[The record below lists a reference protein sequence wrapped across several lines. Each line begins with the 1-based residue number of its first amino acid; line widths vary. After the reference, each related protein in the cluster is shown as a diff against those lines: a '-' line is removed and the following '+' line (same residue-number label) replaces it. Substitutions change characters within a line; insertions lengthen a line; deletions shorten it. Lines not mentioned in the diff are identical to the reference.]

1 MLHPHGMIESDSSN
15 ANHKLELYRHL
26 ALQLRG
32 LMDGE
37 RDPLANSANMAA
49 LLCHALP
56 QVNWAGFYR
65 ITGDE
70 LILGPFQGK
79 PACVRL
85 PLGKGVCAAA
95 ATRRETVIVPDVQA
109 FPGHIACDAASKSE
123 IVVPVINA
131 GRLLGVLDLDSPVT
145 QRFDAADQEGL
156 EALVAMLVA
165 GCDW

>member
-1 MLHPHGMIESDSSN
+1 MIEIDFKIA
-15 ANHKLELYRHL
+15 ANKTELYRQL
-26 ALQLRG
+26 ASQIRG
-32 LMDGE
+32 LLDGE
-37 RDPLANSANMAA
+37 RDPLANTANLAA
-49 LLCHALP
+49 MLYHALP

-65 ITGDE
+65 LTGDE

-85 PLGKGVCAAA
+85 PLGKGVCSAA
-95 ATRRETVIVPDVQA
+95 ATRKQTVIVQDVHS

-123 IVVPVINA
+123 IVVPVVHG
-131 GRLLGVLDLDSPVT
+131 GRLLGVLDIDSPVNH
-145 QRFDAADQEGL
+145 RFDSADQEGL